1 MMGQEVHNQ
10 ATKNQAMTTQSISNW
25 RGSWTLFKKE
35 LLRFWR
41 VSFQTVAAPVM
52 TALLYLL
59 IFSHVLEGRVQV
71 YPGVEYTAFLIPG
84 LIMMSLLQ
92 NAFANSSSSLI
103 QSKVMGNIIF
113 VLLTPISYLG
123 FFTAFLAASIIRG
136 LVVGLGIY
144 LVAIFF
150 VDLPVVHPWF
160 ILAFAVLGSALLGAL
175 GIIAG
180 IWSEKFD
187 QMAAFQNFI
196 IMPLSFLSGVF
207 YSIHSL
213 PPFWQKVSHLNPFFY
228 MIDGFRYGFFGV
240 GDISPLVSLSIVAIS
255 LFALS
260 WLTLKMLKSGYKLR
274 G

>member
-1 MMGQEVHNQ
+1 
-10 ATKNQAMTTQSISNW
+10 MTPPNMTNLRTMNW
-25 RGSWTLFKKE
+25 RGPWTLFKKE

-84 LIMMSLLQ
+84 LIMMSVLQ

-150 VDLPVVHPWF
+150 VDLPVEHPWL

-240 GDISPLVSLSIVAIS
+240 GDISPTVSLGIVAAS
-255 LFALS
+255 LFVLS

>member
-1 MMGQEVHNQ
+1 
-10 ATKNQAMTTQSISNW
+10 MT
-25 RGSWTLFKKE
+25 GMWTLFKKE
-35 LLRFWR
+35 ILRFWK
-41 VSFQTVAAPVM
+41 VSFQTVAAPVI

-59 IFSHVLEGRVQV
+59 IFSHVLSSHVQV
-71 YPGVEYTAFLIPG
+71 YEGISYTAFLIPG
-84 LIMMSLLQ
+84 LMMMSMLQ

-103 QSKVMGNIIF
+103 QSKVMGNIVF
-113 VLLTPISYLG
+113 LLLKPLSYWE
-123 FFTAFLAASIIRG
+123 FFLAFLMAAIIRG
-136 LVVGLGIY
+136 LVVGASVW
-144 LVAIFF
+144 LVALFF
-150 VDLPVVHPWF
+150 IDLPVAQPLL
-160 ILAFAVLGSALLGAL
+160 ILAFAILGGGLLGTL

-228 MIDGFRYGFFGV
+228 MIDGFRHGFFGQ
-240 GDISPLVSLSIVAIS
+240 GDIAPGIS
-255 LFALS
+255 LTVVGISFLALS
-260 WLTLKMLKSGYKLR
+260 WLTLRLLKSGYKLR